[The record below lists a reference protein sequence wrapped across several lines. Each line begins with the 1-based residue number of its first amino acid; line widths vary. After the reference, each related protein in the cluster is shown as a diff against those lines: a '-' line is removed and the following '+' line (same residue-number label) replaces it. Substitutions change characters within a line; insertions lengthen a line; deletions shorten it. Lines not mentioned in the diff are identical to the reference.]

1 MNPKVKMID
10 RLIRDQVKLF
20 PDFPH
25 NDDGL
30 REVITQV
37 VTGKPGRRM
46 AKLYQCLVESFIM
59 VGGSD
64 LSNQG
69 YYDRQKVKPSYH
81 RIKQAVKEA
90 ACPKLAN
97 FETYQDCGYRKM
109 AQTCSN
115 PDLLATCPV
124 PHLDMKKGVLNQI
137 FS

>member
-46 AKLYQCLVESFIM
+46 AKLYRCLVESFIM

-64 LSNQG
+64 QSNQG
-69 YYDRQKVKPSYH
+69 YYDRQKVKPTYH
-81 RIKQAVKEA
+81 RIKQAVKNS
-90 ACPKLAN
+90 ACPKLA
-97 FETYQDCGYRKM
+97 
-109 AQTCSN
+109 
-115 PDLLATCPV
+115 LLKPTKTAGTGRWRRLAATLANWRPV
-124 PHLDMKKGVLNQI
+124 RSPN
-137 FS
+137 ST